1 VSARK
6 AVAVA
11 GLGLSAIGGH
21 LVYPLVL
28 AVAARVKG
36 AERHRPSPDVWPAVT
51 VVVPAYLERGVIAE
65 KIANV
70 RGNGYPGELTVL
82 VVADGDAQ
90 TADAAAA
97 AGAEVLLLPERGGKS
112 QALNAGV
119 AAAETDWIV
128 LTDANAELTDGS
140 IERLVSWLSDATV
153 GAVAG
158 EKLEGDGGELAYW
171 KFTSWMKQNEAKLG
185 STIALDGGLCAV
197 RKSAWRPI
205 PADISCDD
213 FWISMDMTDQGYR
226 VAYEPKA
233 IVREETIGSFSLSWE
248 RRTRVLGSG
257 LWVIWR
263 KRHMLSPARPA
274 VAGKIWGHKLWRS
287 TVGPISHVVLIGMAA
302 ASARHSW
309 IARIFLAGN
318 AVAAGSVVAQARGVE
333 LPRLANILAQVAY
346 LQAVA
351 LGGMVRFVKGD
362 RALKW
367 KKPER

>member
-1 VSARK
+1 MSPRK
-6 AVAVA
+6 TALVA
-11 GLGLSAIGGH
+11 GLGLSVIGGH
-21 LVYPLVL
+21 LIYPAVL
-28 AVAARVKG
+28 AVAAKIRGTERV
-36 AERHRPSPDVWPAVT
+36 RPTPDIWPAVT

-70 RGNGYPGELTVL
+70 RSNGYPGELTVL
-82 VVADGDAQ
+82 VVADGDQQ

-97 AGAEVLLLPERGGKS
+97 AGAEVLLLTERGGKS

-119 AAAETDWIV
+119 EASATDWIV
-128 LTDANAELTDGS
+128 LTDANAELTEGS
-140 IERLVSWLSDATV
+140 IERLVSWLSDSTV

-171 KFTSWMKQNEAKLG
+171 KFTSWMKQNEARLG

-263 KRHMLSPARPA
+263 KRHMLSPVRPT

-287 TVGPISHVVLIGMAA
+287 TIGPASHVVLLGMAA

-309 IARIFLAGN
+309 IARLFLVGN
-318 AVAAGSVVAQARGVE
+318 AAAAGAVVAQAKGVE
-333 LPRLANILAQVAY
+333 LPKLANIAAQVAY
-346 LQAVA
+346 LQAIA
-351 LGGMVRFVKGD
+351 LGGMVRFVRGD